1 MLTCN
6 AFGLLPFTQHSSIL
20 PLCEPS
26 RIVRSYTTEVRTHEL
41 QPRSAPTILWR
52 ATTTPA
58 AVRPTTIPVYTT
70 TAVPTTAIRPATT
83 IWSAPVRLSTRTRLR
98 TVTTERLAHHT
109 ALVHLFGSTR
119 RSSLLCRKNRQ
130 RYSSTTHARRLWYLD
145 ACRLHHDPYRQ
156 LHGQQWASISQKL
169 MQSTSLTSLGKVGLY
184 ILLPLAF
191 IVVPTS
197 WIESRRSICLIRIL
211 FGVPCPGC
219 GMTRAISCVFHGHFK
234 RAFQYNKLIVIVFPL
249 LCHIWL
255 QGVTTEYKKLH
266 HEAQGERGISVR
278 RGGDGVGCPPYPSE
292 PLLNSCL

>member
-6 AFGLLPFTQHSSIL
+6 AFSLLPFTPHSSIL

-58 AVRPTTIPVYTT
+58 AIWPTTNPVHTT

-83 IWSAPVRLSTRTRLR
+83 IWSAPVRLPTRTRLR

-130 RYSSTTHARRLWYLD
+130 RDSSTTHARRLWYLD

-156 LHGQQWASISQKL
+156 LHGQQRSSISQKL

-184 ILLPLAF
+184 ILLPLAL

-197 WIESRRSICLIRIL
+197 WIESRRSICLNSYLARCTLPWVWHDQGYLLHLPRPLQASISIQQTDHYRL
-211 FGVPCPGC
+211 PAPLPL
-219 GMTRAISCVFHGHFK
+219 MATR
-234 RAFQYNKLIVIVFPL
+234 RDN
-249 LCHIWL
+249 
-255 QGVTTEYKKLH
+255 
-266 HEAQGERGISVR
+266 
-278 RGGDGVGCPPYPSE
+278 
-292 PLLNSCL
+292 